1 MLFRRWDPGSQGI
14 KRNRSDLYH
23 NDKIGRIRG
32 RNGTMAIR
40 VILVRRMILWVGAN
54 TGSEGSVSSL
64 GSSKWMRKCMIFVII
79 KTRFFSLDKEIMD
92 KFKTE
97 DKIER
102 RWVIFGFAD
111 LINSTSSLT
120 MFGSG
125 FMFYLFLVVV
135 SIWVGDPYKVLDWNK
150 NGIFGYVFLF
160 LVFTNHY
167 GHPYFLFHI
176 GLYWCLV
183 IWWRRSGRIGNGW
196 VNWSSLRGWIF
207 LSVLSTALQIFNLI
221 SSNQLQRRDT
231 DMEKTRR
238 CLLKGIQVDDR
249 VVPRMAVE
257 SYLLSCIIYLSWV
270 KLVLPTFVVFWIKE
284 TDSVMEK
291 ELTG

>member
-79 KTRFFSLDKEIMD
+79 KTRFFSLDKEIMH

-120 MFGSG
+120 MFSSG

-135 SIWVGDPYKVLDWNK
+135 SIWVV
-150 NGIFGYVFLF
+150 
-160 LVFTNHY
+160 TH
-167 GHPYFLFHI
+167 
-176 GLYWCLV
+176 
-183 IWWRRSGRIGNGW
+183 
-196 VNWSSLRGWIF
+196 
-207 LSVLSTALQIFNLI
+207 
-221 SSNQLQRRDT
+221 
-231 DMEKTRR
+231 TR
-238 CLLKGIQVDDR
+238 
-249 VVPRMAVE
+249 
-257 SYLLSCIIYLSWV
+257 
-270 KLVLPTFVVFWIKE
+270 F
-284 TDSVMEK
+284 
-291 ELTG
+291 